1 MKNLITLLSI
11 KEFII
16 ENALTDSVMLVLNS
30 KNFDE
35 LALEYIESN
44 NIQIE
49 RPFEILGICII
60 EDTDDEVAYNE
71 IDILEVAYDHH
82 EEFEY
87 EYLRA
92 AV

>member
-1 MKNLITLLSI
+1 MKNQITLLSI

-16 ENALTDSVMLVLNS
+16 ENELTDSVMLVLNS

-35 LALEYIESN
+35 VALEYIESN
-44 NIQIE
+44 NMQIE
-49 RPFEILGICII
+49 RPFEILGITII

-71 IDILEVAYDHH
+71 IDVLEVAYDHQH
-82 EEFEY
+82 ENDY
-87 EYLRA
+87 DYLRT